1 VFTHHFFFFFSV
13 HQVGEADRDTF
24 WKIDSPKYQKKK
36 KKKKIITGLTNFD
49 SKIIGGSTATIIQI
63 PDKAK
68 KRIIVLTKNPEVKDI
83 FFLLP

>member
-1 VFTHHFFFFFSV
+1 VKLIGTHFEKLT
-13 HQVGEADRDTF
+13 HQN
-24 WKIDSPKYQKKK
+24 IKKK
-36 KKKKIITGLTNFD
+36 KKKKKNINGLTNFD